1 MKTEE
6 QEALDDLVRLFP
18 TMSCGEVQTL
28 KQHLIDVRTLYNP
41 RKTQKIREMLP
52 SLERLKKQAI
62 SFGYPLVSN
71 VVTHMERLIQKT
83 EAFSEYECNALYT
96 DILLLQ
102 DILWKKISGDG
113 GERGRKILNRLV
125 RIAS

>member
-18 TMSCGEVQTL
+18 TMACGEVQTL
-28 KQHLIDVRTLYNP
+28 KQQLIDARGLYTT
-41 RKTQKIREMLP
+41 RKAQKIREMLP
-52 SLERLKKQAI
+52 TLARLKKQSV
-62 SFGYPLVSN
+62 SFGYPLVRD
-71 VVTHMERLIQKT
+71 VVTHMEKIMQGNET
-83 EAFSEYECNALYT
+83 FSESECNALHT

-102 DILWKKISGDG
+102 DILWKKIRGDW

-125 RIAS
+125 RIPK